1 MSNDT
6 QLRLIDELVH
16 VLADAEVDF
25 WLRGGWAL
33 DFHLGEVTR
42 EHDDVDLVAWL
53 ADGER
58 IRALLGPLGYVHAP
72 LPNDRPELGLR
83 LRKDSEE
90 VAFVFVERTKGGALV
105 TRGYE
110 QWPWPDAMLEEPPR
124 TLGGTSCRVLTAHAL
139 LDEKETYLDWSG
151 RPPRPKD
158 LESSELLRRLVL
170 ARDRT

>member
-6 QLRLIDELVH
+6 QLRLIEELVE
-16 VLADAEVDF
+16 VLGDAEVDF

-58 IRALLGPLGYVHAP
+58 IRALLEPHGYVHAP
-72 LPNDRPELGLR
+72 EPNDRPELGLR
-83 LRKDSEE
+83 LRKDGEE
-90 VAFVFVERTKGGALV
+90 VAFVFVERTEAGALV

-110 QWPWPDAMLEEPPR
+110 KWPWPGTMLDESPR
-124 TLGGTSCRVLTAHAL
+124 TLQGRTCRVLTAHAL
-139 LDEKETYLDWSG
+139 LDEKEAHREWSG

-158 LESSELLRRLVL
+158 LAASELIRGLIQG
-170 ARDRT
+170 RDRR

>member
-6 QLRLIDELVH
+6 QLRLIDELVD
-16 VLADAEVDF
+16 VLGDAEVDF

-33 DFHLGEVTR
+33 DLHLGEATR

-58 IRALLGPLGYVHAP
+58 IRALLEPLGYVHAP
-72 LPNDRPELGLR
+72 EPNDRPELGLR
-83 LRKDSEE
+83 LRKDGEE
-90 VAFVFVERTKGGALV
+90 VAFVFVERTGTGTLV

-110 QWPWPDAMLEEPPR
+110 EWPWPDAMFEEAPR
-124 TLGGTSCRVLTAHAL
+124 TLLGTTCRVLTAHAL

-151 RPPRPKD
+151 RTPRPKD
-158 LESSELLRRLVL
+158 LESTELLRGLVGR
-170 ARDRT
+170 RDRT